1 MLGTMVQVFTGAD
14 IHDGVR
20 LHRGKA
26 LVVDDTHVS
35 IIALAGRPRD
45 ADVIALENGIIA
57 PGFVDLQV
65 NGGGGLMF
73 NDAQTVAA
81 LEQIA
86 HAHRRLGTAAFLP
99 TLISDTPKRV
109 QAAIEAVEAA
119 IAKEVPGI
127 VGLHLEG
134 PHLAPSRKGAHDA
147 QHLRM
152 MEAADLALLVEA
164 AARLP
169 NLMVTVAPEMVTL
182 AQIRALAQAGVIV
195 SLGHSDADYDTAM
208 AAFEAGACCV
218 THLYN
223 AMSQMTSRAPG
234 LVGAALAREDVFAGL
249 IADGVH
255 VHPAMMQLA
264 LEQKTRMFVVTDA
277 MAVAGSDKGAFAL
290 NGRQVQRADGRLTL
304 EDGTLAG
311 ADLTLPRAVQVL
323 VQNCG
328 QDIETAIARAT
339 SLPAQ
344 LLNVRGDLGGLNAGP
359 QTLLHIDLDRGVC
372 APLIRA

>member
-109 QAAIEAVEAA
+109 LAAIEAVEVA

-277 MAVAGSDKGAFAL
+277 MAVAGSDKSAFAL

>member
-255 VHPAMMQLA
+255 VHPAMMQLVLA
-264 LEQKTRMFVVTDA
+264 QKARMFVVTDA
-277 MAVAGSDKGAFAL
+277 MAVAGSDKSAFAL

>member
-1 MLGTMVQVFTGAD
+1 MVQVFTGAD

-109 QAAIEAVEAA
+109 LAAIEAVEAA

-277 MAVAGSDKGAFAL
+277 MAVAGSDKSAFAL

>member
-81 LEQIA
+81 LKQIA

-152 MEAADLALLVEA
+152 MKAADLALLVEA

-255 VHPAMMQLA
+255 VHPAMMQLVLA
-264 LEQKTRMFVVTDA
+264 QKARMFVVTDA
-277 MAVAGSDKGAFAL
+277 MAVAGSDKSAFAL

>member
-81 LEQIA
+81 LKQIA

-109 QAAIEAVEAA
+109 LAAIEAVEAA

-277 MAVAGSDKGAFAL
+277 MAVAGSDKSAFAL